1 MIGIVSYG
9 GYVPRLRLPRM
20 TMFQSMAWFA
30 PATIAVAQGERSVC
44 NWDEDALSMGV
55 EGARDC
61 LKGTDKAG
69 VDALFLAST
78 TLPYADR
85 QNAGIASTALN
96 LKNEVLTA
104 DFTGSLKAGT
114 TAMISAFESLQ
125 SGNKNSILVAASDKR
140 EAKAGYFYEMWFGD
154 GAASLLLG
162 KEGVIAELKGY
173 HSVSY
178 DFPDHYRDAAKK
190 YDYIWEERW
199 IRDEGYVK
207 ILPEAINGL
216 LSKYSLSIGD
226 FSKVIYPCFFSREHA
241 VIAKKI
247 GASPQVVQGN
257 MHETCG
263 EMGTA
268 HPLAMFIHAL
278 EDAKPGDKLLLA
290 SFGQGSDAFWFE
302 VTENIAKLPARNG
315 IKGSLAKRKEMESY
329 TKFCQFRDRLGADT
343 GIRAEV
349 SAQSP
354 LSVLWRKRKTI
365 LGLVGGRCKVCGTPQ
380 FPKTDVCVK
389 PECHAVYEQEDY
401 EFSGRKAKIISFT
414 GDLLA
419 VSIDPPAI
427 YGMVQFEGGGRT
439 LLDFTDCELEKLG
452 VGQTVKMSFRKRWYD
467 KERGFHGYFW
477 KAVPQEEA

>member
-1 MIGIVSYG
+1 MVGIVSYG

-20 TMFQSMAWFA
+20 TMFQNMAWFA

-55 EGARDC
+55 EAARDC
-61 LKGTDKAG
+61 LEGIDKTA
-69 VDALFLAST
+69 VDALLLAST

-85 QNAGIASTALN
+85 QNAGIAATALN
-96 LKNEVLTA
+96 LKNEILTA
-104 DFTGSLKAGT
+104 DFTGSLKSAT

-125 SGNKNSILVAASDKR
+125 AGSKKSILVSASDKR

-173 HSVSY
+173 HSISY
-178 DFPDHYRDAAKK
+178 DFPDHYRDASQK

-207 ILPEAINGL
+207 ILPEVISGL
-216 LSKYSLSIGD
+216 LSKYGLSIGD
-226 FSKVIYPCFFSREHA
+226 FSKIVYPCFFSREHA
-241 VIAKKI
+241 AIAKTI
-247 GASPQVVQGN
+247 GASRQAIQNN
-257 MHETCG
+257 MHEVCG

-278 EDAKPGDKLLLA
+278 EDAKPGDKILLA

-302 VTENIAKLPARNG
+302 VTENIAKLSPRSG
-315 IKGSLAKRKEMESY
+315 IKGSLARRKEMESY

-349 SAQSP
+349 NAQSP
-354 LSVLWRKRKTI
+354 LSVLWRNRKTI
-365 LGLVGGRCKVCGTPQ
+365 LGLVGGKCTACGTPQ
-380 FPKTDVCVK
+380 FPKTEICVK
-389 PECHAVYEQEDY
+389 PDCLAVGTQEDY
-401 EFSGRKAKIISFT
+401 EFAEKKAKIVSFT

-419 VSIDPPAI
+419 VSVDPPAI

-439 LLDFTDCELEKLG
+439 LLDFTDCELEKLQ
-452 VGQTVKMSFRKRWYD
+452 VAQTVKMSFRKRWFD

-477 KAVPQEEA
+477 KAVPQEKD

>member
-20 TMFQSMAWFA
+20 TMFQNMAWFA

-55 EGARDC
+55 EAARDC

-96 LKNEVLTA
+96 LKNEILTA

-263 EMGTA
+263 EMGWA
-268 HPLAMFIHAL
+268 VPIPWRCLSMPLKTPSQETSSFWPASARAL
-278 EDAKPGDKLLLA
+278 TP
-290 SFGQGSDAFWFE
+290 FGSR
-302 VTENIAKLPARNG
+302 LP
-315 IKGSLAKRKEMESY
+315 
-329 TKFCQFRDRLGADT
+329 
-343 GIRAEV
+343 
-349 SAQSP
+349 
-354 LSVLWRKRKTI
+354 
-365 LGLVGGRCKVCGTPQ
+365 
-380 FPKTDVCVK
+380 
-389 PECHAVYEQEDY
+389 
-401 EFSGRKAKIISFT
+401 
-414 GDLLA
+414 
-419 VSIDPPAI
+419 
-427 YGMVQFEGGGRT
+427 RT
-439 LLDFTDCELEKLG
+439 LKNCRQGAASKAPWPNA
-452 VGQTVKMSFRKRWYD
+452 RK
-467 KERGFHGYFW
+467 W
-477 KAVPQEEA
+477 KATPSFASSATV